1 MYISNIDEPN
11 TPIFKQFTRGDVSLK
26 RITLTSPNFNPFVF
40 GDGLP
45 YIIPQH
51 NSTGPTQFTIGEFSD
66 EPLIPNLHG
75 SDFMTRPSYTSQIS
89 TETATHDVTMISLI
103 RSTTQPYQS
112 TINLTPIADGHGS
125 DFLTSPIEDSVVGL
139 STKMVC

>member
-1 MYISNIDEPN
+1 MYISNIDEPS

-51 NSTGPTQFTIGEFSD
+51 NSTD
-66 EPLIPNLHG
+66 LHNL
-75 SDFMTRPSYTSQIS
+75 P
-89 TETATHDVTMISLI
+89 
-103 RSTTQPYQS
+103 
-112 TINLTPIADGHGS
+112 
-125 DFLTSPIEDSVVGL
+125 
-139 STKMVC
+139 